1 MPSWV
6 LDVAGTVAVSTFS
19 AYVFLRLRCRR
30 VGNPF
35 GRRARWCAMA
45 IIASTVV
52 VSTALGLAV
61 VAVSHHLRAAY
72 VGLVLPSAL
81 WFGKA
86 SLRRDGSPRGQV
98 TGPLVDGLMFPL
110 RSLDDLMGEDMQD
123 WCDTRS
129 RAVAGRP
136 GWVADAAHYYHTQTA
151 RRVKDH
157 QARHDLDRWR
167 ETIEHKIRMAQLA
180 DLDSPVRL
188 REGLR
193 SHPSTQNARKYDPDD
208 PRLAERLRSDAENEL
223 HLFLFTLYRLGFYK
237 LLIYPFR
244 PPPLPK
250 RKRRVPGTPAD
261 AEPTVH

>member
-1 MPSWV
+1 MI
-6 LDVAGTVAVSTFS
+6 S
-19 AYVFLRLRCRR
+19 AYAFLRLRCRR

-35 GRRARWCAMA
+35 GHRARWCAMS
-45 IIASTVV
+45 IILGTVV

-86 SLRRDGSPRGQV
+86 SLRRDGGQGGPV

-110 RSLDDLMGEDMQD
+110 RRLDDLMGEDMQE
-123 WCDTRS
+123 WCDIRS

-136 GWVADAAHYYHTQTA
+136 AWVADAAQYYHTQTA
-151 RRVKDH
+151 RQVKDH
-157 QARHDLDRWR
+157 QARLNLDRWR
-167 ETIEHKIRMAQLA
+167 ETIEHQIKMAQLA
-180 DLDSPVRL
+180 DLGSPLRL
-188 REGLR
+188 RDGLR
-193 SHPSTQNARKYDPDD
+193 SHPSTQNLRKYHPDD
-208 PRLAERLRSDAENEL
+208 PKLAERLRNDAENEL

-250 RKRRVPGTPAD
+250 RKRRTPGTQAD
-261 AEPTVH
+261 AEPTVR

>member
-1 MPSWV
+1 
-6 LDVAGTVAVSTFS
+6 
-19 AYVFLRLRCRR
+19 
-30 VGNPF
+30 
-35 GRRARWCAMA
+35 MA
-45 IIASTVV
+45 IILGAVAM
-52 VSTALGLAV
+52 STALGLAV
-61 VAVSHHLRAAY
+61 VAVSHHLHAAY

-86 SLRRDGSPRGQV
+86 SWRRDGSQGGPV

-110 RSLDDLMGEDMQD
+110 RRLDDLMGEDMQD

-136 GWVADAAHYYHTQTA
+136 SWVADAAQYYHTQTA

-157 QARHDLDRWR
+157 QARHKLDQWR
-167 ETIEHKIRMAQLA
+167 ESIDHKIKMAQLA
-180 DLDSPVRL
+180 DLGSPVRL
-188 REGLR
+188 RDGLR
-193 SHPSTQNARKYDPDD
+193 SHPSTQNLRKYNPAD

-223 HLFLFTLYRLGFYK
+223 HLFLFTLYRLGFYN

-250 RKRRVPGTPAD
+250 RKRRAPSAPAD